1 MKKRPLTVSIV
12 SCLYIAAGTIGLVY
26 HLSEFKTSTPF
37 HSEIFWIS
45 LVRLLAIV
53 SGIFM
58 LLGRSWARWLALAW
72 ITFHVVLSFFHS
84 WQLVVF
90 HGLLLVLIAYFL
102 YRPEATA
109 YFGRRR
115 DTGA

>member
-1 MKKRPLTVSIV
+1 MIKRPLTVSIV
-12 SCLYIAAGTIGLVY
+12 SCLYIASGAIGLVY
-26 HLSEFKTSTPF
+26 HLGEFKTSTPF
-37 HSEIFWIS
+37 QSEIVWIS
-45 LVRLLAIV
+45 LLRLLAIV
-53 SGIFM
+53 GGIFM
-58 LLGRSWARWLALAW
+58 LLGRGWARRLALAW
-72 ITFHVVLSFFHS
+72 ITFHVAISFLNS

-109 YFGRRR
+109 YFSRRR